1 MATANPIP
9 AGYHTVTP
17 YITAPDA
24 RALMAFLKDAFGAE
38 LGECHTRPDGKVMH
52 AEVRIGDSPI
62 MISDA
67 CEQSGGKGKPA
78 GIYLYVPEVDKTYK
92 RALEAGATSMMEPA
106 DMFWGDRFSSVKD
119 EWDNEWHISTHI
131 EDVTPEELDRR
142 AAAFAEQMAKQG
154 AQG

>member
-1 MATANPIP
+1 MPTASPIP

-24 RALMAFLKDAFGAE
+24 RALMAFLQKAFGAE

-52 AEVRIGDSPI
+52 AEVRIGDSPL

-67 CEQSGGKGKPA
+67 CEMSGGKGKPA

-92 RALEAGATSMMEPA
+92 RALEAGATSVMAPA

-131 EDVTPEELDRR
+131 EDVTPEELERR

-154 AQG
+154 AKG